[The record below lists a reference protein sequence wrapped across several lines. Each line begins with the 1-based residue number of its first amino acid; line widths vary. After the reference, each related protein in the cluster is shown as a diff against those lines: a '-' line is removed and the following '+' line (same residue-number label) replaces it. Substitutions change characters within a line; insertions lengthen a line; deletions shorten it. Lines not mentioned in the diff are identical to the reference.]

1 MATHAAFVRS
11 EGIDDSTIG
20 LDTHRKVY
28 VKDGGIDNTQLAA
41 DAVDGDKLEDNACDS
56 EHYTTGSIDTAHIA
70 DNQVTTAKVADELI
84 QVDTVVLT
92 AAQVKTL
99 YSANSGAGVQLVAA
113 KGANKVIDFISATL
127 FYNYD
132 GNAFSAPSYL
142 YIFVG
147 DEEISTG
154 IHYNVLQ
161 ATADTF
167 CTVQVTSRNYSD
179 LAANTAVYLHKGDS
193 DPTGSST
200 ATECL
205 IIKVVY
211 RVYDYTDYA

>member
-1 MATHAAFVRS
+1 MATHAAHLRV
-11 EGIDDSTIG
+11 EGVDDTNIG
-20 LDTHRKVY
+20 LDSDNKIY
-28 VKDGGIDNTQLAA
+28 VKTGGIDTTQLADDAVTGDKIEDLAVGTEHLAA
-41 DAVDGDKLEDNACDS
+41 DAV
-56 EHYTTGSIDTAHIA
+56 TA
-70 DNQVTTAKVADELI
+70 AKMDEGVI
-84 QVDTVVLT
+84 QVDTVVLS

-99 YSANSGAGVQLVAA
+99 YSANSGAGVILVAA
-113 KGANKVIDFISATL
+113 KGSNKVIDFISATI

-132 GNAFSAPSYL
+132 GTNAFTAPSYL

-161 ATADTF
+161 ATADTY

-179 LAANTAVYLHKGDS
+179 LAANTPAYLHKGDS

-200 ATECL
+200 AAECM

-211 RVYDYTDYA
+211 RVYDFTDYV